1 MAVLLAPILAGCG
14 AALDPEQLRIC
25 RRVVLALH
33 PEKTELREVRA
44 GPAALA
50 RQGIRIEYTAREPGA
65 EAGLRHV
72 SCGFAGSTFER
83 DRRELVTIESDAG
96 VLGEARLLYLKR
108 FWLSDLATSEELLAL
123 PSAHLPQIPP
133 AAAYAAQQLVN
144 ALALAAVYALLA
156 TAYSLIYGLLG
167 RINLAFGQ
175 IAVIGAFGAIGGVAA
190 AVSFG
195 FDDPVAGLAL
205 ALVLAAIL
213 TALWSWFIGAT
224 VLAPLHARH
233 RLGQPILV
241 ATAGVAI
248 TIEELLRLFQ
258 GVREHWMPPVFNE
271 PITLAA
277 AGSFIVTV
285 TSMQLCI
292 TLMALTAAAAVLLL
306 LGRSAFGRQWR
317 AFADDPQA
325 ATLFGV
331 APGRLLAG
339 TFLLA
344 GLLAGLAGW
353 IVAAYY
359 GNVGFAM
366 GMMLGLKALVAAVVG
381 GIGSVPGAFLGGIVV
396 GLIEAAWSAYF
407 DITIRD
413 IVVYAILIVVFVL
426 RPGGLLGFA
435 GPTPRQV

>member
-1 MAVLLAPILAGCG
+1 
-14 AALDPEQLRIC
+14 
-25 RRVVLALH
+25 
-33 PEKTELREVRA
+33 
-44 GPAALA
+44 
-50 RQGIRIEYTAREPGA
+50 
-65 EAGLRHV
+65 
-72 SCGFAGSTFER
+72 
-83 DRRELVTIESDAG
+83 
-96 VLGEARLLYLKR
+96 
-108 FWLSDLATSEELLAL
+108 
-123 PSAHLPQIPP
+123 
-133 AAAYAAQQLVN
+133 
-144 ALALAAVYALLA
+144 
-156 TAYSLIYGLLG
+156 
-167 RINLAFGQ
+167 
-175 IAVIGAFGAIGGVAA
+175 
-190 AVSFG
+190 
-195 FDDPVAGLAL
+195 
-205 ALVLAAIL
+205 
-213 TALWSWFIGAT
+213 LWSWFIGAT